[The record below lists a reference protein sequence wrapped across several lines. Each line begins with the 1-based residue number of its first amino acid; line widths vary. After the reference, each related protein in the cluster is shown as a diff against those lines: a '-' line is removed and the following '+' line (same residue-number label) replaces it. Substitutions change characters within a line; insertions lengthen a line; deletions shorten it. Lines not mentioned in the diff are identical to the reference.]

1 MEKIPYGKYTKEFR
15 MEAVKLVTDGG
26 LSILE
31 ASRRLSLAPSTL
43 NNWVK
48 KKKAGQLEEVG
59 KNHRQLSEK
68 EMELAHLKRELAE
81 VKMERDILKK
91 ATAYFAK
98 GSLRGAR

>member
-31 ASRRLSLAPSTL
+31 ASKRLSLAPSTL
-43 NNWVK
+43 SNWVK
-48 KKKAGQLEEVG
+48 KNKAGQLEEVG
-59 KNHRQLSEK
+59 KNHHQLSEN
-68 EMELAHLKRELAE
+68 EMELARLKRELAE
-81 VKMERDILKK
+81 VRMERDILKK

-98 GSLRGAR
+98 GSL

>member
-43 NNWVK
+43 SNWVK
-48 KKKAGQLEEVG
+48 KNKVGQLEEVG
-59 KNHRQLSEK
+59 KNHRQLSDK
-68 EMELAHLKRELAE
+68 EMELARLKRELAE

-98 GSLRGAR
+98 GSL